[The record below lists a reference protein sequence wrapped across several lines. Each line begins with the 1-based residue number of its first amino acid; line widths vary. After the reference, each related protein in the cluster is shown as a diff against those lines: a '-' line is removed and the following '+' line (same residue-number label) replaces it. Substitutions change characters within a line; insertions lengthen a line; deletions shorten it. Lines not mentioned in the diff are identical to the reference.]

1 MTEHSQQPETATV
14 ELVFAVTRVTYCT
27 KACLAHGDSAT
38 FNQLSKYYALVAEAV
53 EPVDGKVIKALGDGV
68 LLTFPINRCR
78 EAVEAL
84 RELQKQT
91 SELWHRFEERCH
103 VQVKVGA
110 GSLVC
115 GPLGPPGAERFDVV
129 GDALNQLFKAPW
141 SDFELAPEVL
151 ELIANS

>member
-129 GDALNQLFKAPW
+129 GDALNQLLRHPGVILSWRRRCW
-141 SDFELAPEVL
+141 S
-151 ELIANS
+151 